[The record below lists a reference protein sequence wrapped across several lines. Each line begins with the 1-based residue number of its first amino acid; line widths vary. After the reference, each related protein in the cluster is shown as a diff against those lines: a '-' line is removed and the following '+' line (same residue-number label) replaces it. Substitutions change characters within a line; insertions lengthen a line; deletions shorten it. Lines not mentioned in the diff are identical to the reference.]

1 MSSQLSPVDCMGR
14 RLQPGDRVKFIDGKS
29 ARVRQVMAN
38 GRFVY
43 GGDWTHPCIAV
54 VKLAM

>member
-14 RLQPGDRVKFIDGKS
+14 RLLPGDRVEFIDGKS
-29 ARVRQVMAN
+29 ARVRQVLAN

-43 GGDWTHPCIAV
+43 GRDRTHPCIAV